1 MFLNHVEKKKLLGQ
15 TEHFFKNLLRFTP
28 LRNGCLITFKKMQ
41 KPPSEVFYKEAQ
53 ENTCVWSLFLILNI
67 VKFLRTPNLKN
78 ICKHLLLKM
87 CS

>member
-41 KPPSEVFYKEAQ
+41 KPPSEVSIK
-53 ENTCVWSLFLILNI
+53 
-67 VKFLRTPNLKN
+67 KLRKTPVFGV
-78 ICKHLLLKM
+78 
-87 CS
+87 SF